1 MAYDASFDRHQI
13 GTFGLIVIMHFESR
27 FALLCVRVA
36 LGIIRSHPTT
46 FPH

>member
-1 MAYDASFDRHQI
+1 MASDASFDRQQL
-13 GTFGLIVIMHFESR
+13 GTFGLIVIMRFDSR